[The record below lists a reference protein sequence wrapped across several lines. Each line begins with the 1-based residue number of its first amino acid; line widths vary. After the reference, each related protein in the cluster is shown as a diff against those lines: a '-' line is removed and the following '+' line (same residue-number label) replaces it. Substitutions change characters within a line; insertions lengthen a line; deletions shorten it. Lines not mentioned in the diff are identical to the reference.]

1 MNNDGTISELEMER
15 LVDDMKV
22 LLGVS
27 ESAPCYEGNSFFSS
41 VFRFVF
47 SDLFAFPFVFV
58 FNISLL
64 IFCFRRKV
72 RK

>member
-27 ESAPCYEGNSFFSS
+27 ESESAPCCEKTRQYLYSQIDLH
-41 VFRFVF
+41 FRLYLY
-47 SDLFAFPFVFV
+47 S
-58 FNISLL
+58 
-64 IFCFRRKV
+64 IFLY
-72 RK
+72 